1 MKILKIGDSLIF
13 GVQHYNMDDVEKV
26 SNYVKKN
33 FNPNDKIVF
42 MGEGG
47 DDDNIYEKGGEQE
60 AIQNEL
66 QTYFTNFINDSWDGK
81 ETNVTN
87 PKSSLFKEMQSETSL
102 SSNKIMAAIYV
113 IIVGQTSYPQEMSH
127 LLNDEGIEWIKSFGI
142 KNPKTP
148 DEEDI
153 ELMYN
158 LCFPQD
164 TGKPETE
171 LSKLTDIFNYIRD
184 KNLVTKIKNYRK
196 KGYRVI
202 ATVGEGHIELIK
214 NNFDNKEK
222 DLDEKWSKK
231 YKDSIDCN
239 NPKGFS
245 QRAHCQ
251 GKKKKM
257 NETEILKGGLADN
270 KTLVQIAKKH
280 DAKNY
285 YHIDDMVK
293 SLKKQLEMGMKVEM
307 EHTDSKE
314 KAHEIA
320 MDHLWEDP
328 SYYTKLKKIEA
339 KETDSSSS
347 GAYSAPLFGKSS
359 TVKRKISH
367 IPNMD
372 LNEEEEVE
380 EATTSSSSGAFDV
393 PAFGKTTKGGR
404 KNPLKIDGPSS
415 EYQGRA
421 VKDKNFPKWGGPDSV
436 FVKVKEKCKKFPYCN
451 QGNTGA
457 IEFIK
462 EDQEIQEAITHV
474 SKKYGISHQ
483 EVENIVLNEIK
494 QIFI

>member
-13 GVQHYNMDDVEKV
+13 GVQHYNMDDVDKV

-102 SSNKIMAAIYV
+102 SPNKVMAAIYV

-158 LCFPQD
+158 LCFPKD

-171 LSKLTDIFNYIRD
+171 LSKLTDVFNYIRE
-184 KNLVTKIKNYRK
+184 K

-222 DLDEKWSKK
+222 
-231 YKDSIDCN
+231 N
-239 NPKGFS
+239 
-245 QRAHCQ
+245 
-251 GKKKKM
+251 
-257 NETEILKGGLADN
+257 
-270 KTLVQIAKKH
+270 
-280 DAKNY
+280 
-285 YHIDDMVK
+285 
-293 SLKKQLEMGMKVEM
+293 
-307 EHTDSKE
+307 
-314 KAHEIA
+314 HEI
-320 MDHLWEDP
+320 DTNHLSEDP
-328 SYYTKLKKIEA
+328 SYYTKMKKIEA